1 MQREIHII
9 TAFPDACAPY
19 FSHSLMKRAIARK
32 ALKVVFHDL
41 WQFRGDEKERLDAR
55 PFGGGPGMVLRLEP
69 IYRALQKALR
79 GKKRKTRVIVPSLR
93 GTPFAPGVAKRLAR
107 YERLIFIAGHYE
119 GIDERVIEHLAD
131 EEISIGSYVLSGGE
145 LPSLVIA
152 DAVMRYVPGFLGNES
167 SLEDIQG
174 SHPSY
179 TRPETFSPRR
189 GVHWRVPRVLR
200 SGNHAAIKAW
210 RDGS

>member
-1 MQREIHII
+1 
-9 TAFPDACAPY
+9 
-19 FSHSLMKRAIARK
+19 
-32 ALKVVFHDL
+32 
-41 WQFRGDEKERLDAR
+41 
-55 PFGGGPGMVLRLEP
+55 MVLRLEP

-79 GKKRKTRVIVPSLR
+79 GKKKKTRVIVPSLR
-93 GTPFAPGVAKRLAR
+93 GTLFSPVVAKRLAR

-152 DAVMRYVPGFLGNES
+152 DAVMRYIPGFLGNES

-200 SGNHAAIKAW
+200 SGNHAAIQAW